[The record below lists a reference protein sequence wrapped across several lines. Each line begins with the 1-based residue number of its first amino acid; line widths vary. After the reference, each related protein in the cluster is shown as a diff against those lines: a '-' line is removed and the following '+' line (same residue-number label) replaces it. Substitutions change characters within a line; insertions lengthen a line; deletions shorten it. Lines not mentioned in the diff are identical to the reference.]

1 MSTPGRTQRGHAI
14 PSFEGEA
21 EAFAEQERSGE
32 TTALSI
38 AIAEASHAAA
48 AWLEEHQLGT
58 MTFEVSR
65 ISVVVSPNPGPKTYR
80 VIISPGG

>member
-1 MSTPGRTQRGHAI
+1 MSRMQRGHAL

-21 EAFAEQERSGE
+21 EAFPEEERSGE

-48 AWLEEHQLGT
+48 TWLDEHDLGT

-80 VIISPGG
+80 AVISPGG

>member
-1 MSTPGRTQRGHAI
+1 MSRIQRGHAV

-21 EAFAEQERSGE
+21 EAFPEEERSGE
-32 TTALSI
+32 ATALSI
-38 AIAEASHAAA
+38 AIAEASRAAA
-48 AWLEEHQLGT
+48 TWLDEHELGT

-80 VIISPGG
+80 AIISPGG